1 MLTLFIHIFQGKM
14 AKIRKIPQ
22 RVSEMLF
29 KVAVLHVAHE
39 VSLPL
44 LKDDYRVNPKAFRYS
59 HTHIAYRHAKLV
71 AQVHT
76 IN

>member
-1 MLTLFIHIFQGKM
+1 M
-14 AKIRKIPQ
+14 AKIRKFPQ

-59 HTHIAYRHAKLV
+59 HTYRISAC
-71 AQVHT
+71 
-76 IN
+76 

>member
-1 MLTLFIHIFQGKM
+1 MLTLFIHIFQGKI

-39 VSLPL
+39 ESLPL
-44 LKDDYRVNPKAFRYS
+44 LKDDYRVNPKAF
-59 HTHIAYRHAKLV
+59 
-71 AQVHT
+71 
-76 IN
+76 